1 VTDYAEGGP
10 LPADALP
17 QIEHP
22 ASFVIPFSS
31 LDPQPRRVRLVW
43 SRPLTAEE
51 EADMQALMAAELRD
65 HEDEQRTRYES
76 HAWGGGE
83 DGEECVACNVR
94 WEDCDDDC
102 GA

>member
-1 VTDYAEGGP
+1 VSER
-10 LPADALP
+10 
-17 QIEHP
+17 P
-22 ASFVIPFSS
+22 ASFVIPLSS
-31 LDPQPRRVRLVW
+31 LDPQPRRYRLVW

-51 EADMQALMAAELRD
+51 ESDMQALMAAEL
-65 HEDEQRTRYES
+65 RTRYES